1 MYSIHN
7 THTHTHTHIH
17 NTTTRRKQGRGAR
30 SRESRNMRTLP
41 TQSDEGDRDLGP
53 GRSRAHSLTARPA
66 AVLWSA
72 SHPCITVTPPLS
84 LEQQQG
90 IHGGYRGPG
99 REGDERG
106 RAETGLPPSLPLSLP
121 LSPPSPPLGVTH
133 SQQHTPPCTR
143 NNGEEGSGSA
153 PHPRQVRIK
162 HQLGTIG
169 RARLAGLPATRN
181 SHDGGVGVPILGKL
195 SPKSNKMGGL
205 GPKWGRSEV
214 VWTHGCIAAVWVQ
227 PREGKEGGREIH
239 SGSPAPAPSR
249 PGSAGESA
257 VSWPVMC
264 IPALLTRRAAGD
276 GPTVPHEKPQL
287 AAAPIPAARANR
299 RSDPVLLVSLSLPA
313 NATPS
318 YLSVVRVQPGSETP
332 QHRAGA

>member
-1 MYSIHN
+1 MVARRVCTVCEVKSEAPGYVYSIHN
-7 THTHTHTHIH
+7 THTHIH

-121 LSPPSPPLGVTH
+121 LSPPSP
-133 SQQHTPPCTR
+133 S
-143 NNGEEGSGSA
+143 E
-153 PHPRQVRIK
+153 
-162 HQLGTIG
+162 
-169 RARLAGLPATRN
+169 
-181 SHDGGVGVPILGKL
+181 
-195 SPKSNKMGGL
+195 SP
-205 GPKWGRSEV
+205 
-214 VWTHGCIAAVWVQ
+214 
-227 PREGKEGGREIH
+227 
-239 SGSPAPAPSR
+239 
-249 PGSAGESA
+249 
-257 VSWPVMC
+257 
-264 IPALLTRRAAGD
+264 
-276 GPTVPHEKPQL
+276 
-287 AAAPIPAARANR
+287 
-299 RSDPVLLVSLSLPA
+299 
-313 NATPS
+313 TPS
-318 YLSVVRVQPGSETP
+318 NILRHALATTARRGQGR
-332 QHRAGA
+332 HHIRAKCE